1 MEQLNAAI
9 DEMIESGSTIAEVI
23 GFLEIKKYNL
33 LQQVFIADDDE
44 CEEDD
49 EN

>member
-23 GFLEIKKYNL
+23 GFLEIIKYDL
-33 LQQVFIADDDE
+33 VQQVFITDDDE
-44 CEEDD
+44 CEEDGED
-49 EN
+49 

>member
-33 LQQVFIADDDE
+33 LQFIADDDE
-44 CEEDD
+44 CEEDGED
-49 EN
+49 